1 MSKNKQLIDS
11 ISMFGGF
18 KPSQV
23 PSSAVNSSQL
33 PTANSESN
41 HGLMG
46 ENEPSQLPRQQ
57 VRTVANAQLD
67 NDIIAVIKTNSILA
81 SPQVSKSAN
90 PHSQYYGKKQI
101 SKDVKKS
108 VSVNYDINDRLDLFI
123 RAYNR
128 EHRSRE
134 DFQNMD
140 FQNLAIIAIDEFL
153 KKMGY

>member
-1 MSKNKQLIDS
+1 
-11 ISMFGGF
+11 MFGGL
-18 KPSQV
+18 K
-23 PSSAVNSSQL
+23 SSQL
-33 PTANSESN
+33 PTANSEPN
-41 HGLMG
+41 HGLVG
-46 ENEPSQLPRQQ
+46 GNEVSQQLSPQ

-67 NDIIAVIKTNSILA
+67 NDIIAIAVTETNSILA

-90 PHSQYYGKKQI
+90 PHSQYYSKKQI

-153 KKMGY
+153 KKIGY